1 MRINKKILAG
11 ITVTSMLTCGIWM
24 ESVFAADTF
33 NTGSSAEAQEAD
45 MNSPEMFSAEETVSD
60 ITADSSEESQ
70 TGTITGEN
78 PETSTTENSG
88 FSPENRSEI
97 SETPGISDIPNT
109 SETTTDTSETP
120 GETELPDISNNPGT
134 PEETTLPENGEPE
147 ISQETLPDA
156 QETQSETTFE
166 DSEPE
171 SKPSEEK
178 NGFCGA
184 EENTVSWS
192 LDENGVLEIAGQG
205 DMKDWENE
213 EEVPWNGYRDQ
224 ITEVRIKEGVT
235 SIGAYAFADCENL
248 TELDIA
254 DSVQTIG
261 AFAYFNCSGLSALT
275 IG

>member
-11 ITVTSMLTCGIWM
+11 ITAVSMLTCGIWM

-33 NTGSSAEAQEAD
+33 SAEESAEAVSD
-45 MNSPEMFSAEETVSD
+45 TVTDPSAES
-60 ITADSSEESQ
+60 I
-70 TGTITGEN
+70 TGTEIKEVPTINAAEIS
-78 PETSTTENSG
+78 EAE
-88 FSPENRSEI
+88 PENKSEI
-97 SETPGISDIPNT
+97 SKAPDMSDELAAPDDPETQ
-109 SETTTDTSETP
+109 DTSE
-120 GETELPDISNNPGT
+120 I
-134 PEETTLPENGEPE
+134 PEEIELPENEEADIP
-147 ISQETLPDA
+147 QEMLPDD
-156 QETQSETTFE
+156 QEDQPEAAFEENAASEDMETET
-166 DSEPE
+166 DPA
-171 SKPSEEK
+171 EEK
-178 NGFCGA
+178 SGFCGA

-205 DMKDWENE
+205 AMNEWQNE

-248 TELDIA
+248 VKLDIA

-261 AFAYFNCSGLSALT
+261 AFAYFNCSGLSTLT